1 MNKIG
6 IWLSTFWL
14 AFLLMSPVAYIAPT
28 AEEMEAEIENSP
40 STPHNRVQFTSSQKN
55 KWCSQCPDL
64 FDDSVRR
71 HARSYRWDGISA
83 KGSMDELEK
92 LHKAGILEEIKT
104 NAYFEVEDLTYSVPY
119 LLPIGE
125 KFLLA
130 LGERYSE
137 KCDAAGIKYVPFV
150 VTSLTRSTKSVKKL
164 RRGNRNA
171 IENSAHLK
179 GKTLDISYRKFENN
193 QKQLNLFVDALYELR
208 EEGWCY
214 VKYERTGC
222 LHITAR

>member
-14 AFLLMSPVAYIAPT
+14 ALLLMSPVAYIAPT

-40 STPHNRVQFTSSQKN
+40 STPLNRVQFTSSQKN

-119 LLPIGE
+119 LLPIEHHLSALLLTCIQIIICFQIVRIISAFLNVFKNVYSNKAQE
-125 KFLLA
+125 KYIPLNSSIQIIQLVIYLVAIIFAVSLIIGKSPIYLLSGLGALTAVLILVFQDNSVVFHFLH
-130 LGERYSE
+130 R
-137 KCDAAGIKYVPFV
+137 
-150 VTSLTRSTKSVKKL
+150 
-164 RRGNRNA
+164 
-171 IENSAHLK
+171 
-179 GKTLDISYRKFENN
+179 
-193 QKQLNLFVDALYELR
+193 
-208 EEGWCY
+208 
-214 VKYERTGC
+214 
-222 LHITAR
+222 